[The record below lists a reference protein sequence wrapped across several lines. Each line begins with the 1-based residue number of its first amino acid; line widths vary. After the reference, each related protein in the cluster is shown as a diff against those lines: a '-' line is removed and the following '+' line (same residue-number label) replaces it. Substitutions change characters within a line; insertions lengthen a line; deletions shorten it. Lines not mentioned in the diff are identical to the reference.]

1 MFYALKKL
9 GITRKKRPPLTKNK
23 TQKK

>member
-1 MFYALKKL
+1 M
-9 GITRKKRPPLTKNK
+9 TRKKRPPLTKNK